1 MESILERIFTSRL
14 QVQATPTA
22 ESRRREFERERM
34 SAAED
39 ELRRALRGEEAKAFA
54 TFCALREA
62 VWYADRYDAFTRGFR
77 LGMRLTVEGLW
88 RPEEED

>member
-1 MESILERIFTSRL
+1 
-14 QVQATPTA
+14 
-22 ESRRREFERERM
+22 M

-39 ELRRALRGEEAKAFA
+39 ELRRALRGDEAKAFA
-54 TFCALREA
+54 TFCAMREA

-88 RPEEED
+88 RPEEEA